1 MVFTCKK
8 TKLMDGESVR
18 YSTAYKYYNNKIA
31 IGRCVVTKKI
41 RGNFKGWL
49 NISNVIIYKD
59 HRGKGYCP
67 KMLKCVLNKYNNNK
81 IYIEVYK
88 NNTPAIK
95 CYLSSGFKVYKI
107 VKNEIIMEFINNKR
121 EKIIS

>member
-1 MVFTCKK
+1 MR
-8 TKLMDGESVR
+8 G
-18 YSTAYKYYNNKIA
+18 Y
-31 IGRCVVTKKI
+31 KKI

-67 KMLKCVLNKYNNNK
+67 KMLKCVLNK
-81 IYIEVYK
+81 YK